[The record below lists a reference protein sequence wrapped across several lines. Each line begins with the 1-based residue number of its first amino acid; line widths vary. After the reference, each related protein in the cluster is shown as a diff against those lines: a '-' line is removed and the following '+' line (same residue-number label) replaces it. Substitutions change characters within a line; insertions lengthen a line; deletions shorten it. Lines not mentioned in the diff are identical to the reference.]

1 MRFYERFEQLCK
13 EKGIKP
19 TPATVEA
26 GCSKGSAS
34 YWKRK
39 YLAGED
45 ALPDTHNA
53 QALARYFSVS
63 VDYLLGRTDIATDFE
78 EKAWQDDEV
87 MAAVNDGFK
96 PLFNGIAKAL
106 NDADAFETKMTFDAL
121 VELRHYLSLI
131 AERKRQADASLS
143 LLQYFL
149 GTGGRFVDICASIT
163 DETAEKPRLE
173 RAKQI
178 AMTEYAAALDES
190 LQILLGKTN
199 GEP

>member
-1 MRFYERFEQLCK
+1 MFKDVLRSLRIQNNYSQRFLAQKIGVSQQLIAK
-13 EKGIKP
+13 Y
-19 TPATVEA
+19 EA
-26 GCSKGSAS
+26 GTATPN
-34 YWKRK
+34 
-39 YLAGED
+39 
-45 ALPDTHNA
+45 PDTIVKIAGLFN
-53 QALARYFSVS
+53 VS
-63 VDYLLGRTDIATDFE
+63 SDYLIGHGESEVR
-78 EKAWQDDEV
+78 AWQDDEV
-87 MAAVNDGFK
+87 MTAVGAGFK

-131 AERKRQADASLS
+131 ADRKRQADASLS

-199 GEP
+199 EEP

>member
-1 MRFYERFEQLCK
+1 MFKDVLRSLRIQNNYSQRFLAQKIGVSQQLIAK
-13 EKGIKP
+13 Y
-19 TPATVEA
+19 EA
-26 GCSKGSAS
+26 GTATPN
-34 YWKRK
+34 
-39 YLAGED
+39 
-45 ALPDTHNA
+45 PDTIVKIAGLFN
-53 QALARYFSVS
+53 VS
-63 VDYLLGRTDIATDFE
+63 SDYLIGHGESE
-78 EKAWQDDEV
+78 ERAWQDDEV
-87 MAAVNDGFK
+87 MTVVGAGFK

-199 GEP
+199 EEP

>member
-1 MRFYERFEQLCK
+1 MFKDVLRSLRIQNNYSQRFLAQKIGVSQQLIAK
-13 EKGIKP
+13 Y
-19 TPATVEA
+19 EA
-26 GCSKGSAS
+26 GTATPN
-34 YWKRK
+34 
-39 YLAGED
+39 
-45 ALPDTHNA
+45 PDTIVKIAGLFN
-53 QALARYFSVS
+53 VS
-63 VDYLLGRTDIATDFE
+63 SDYLIGHGVSE

-106 NDADAFETKMTFDAL
+106 NGADAFETKMTFDAL

-131 AERKRQADASLS
+131 ADRKRQADASLS

>member
-1 MRFYERFEQLCK
+1 MSFPEQLKKARKQAGYTQQQVANHIGITNSAYCAYEIGK
-13 EKGIKP
+13 RQPDVEKIRMIAEFLG
-19 TPATVEA
+19 VSSDMLFE
-26 GCSKGSAS
+26 
-34 YWKRK
+34 RK
-39 YLAGED
+39 
-45 ALPDTHNA
+45 
-53 QALARYFSVS
+53 
-63 VDYLLGRTDIATDFE
+63 

-87 MAAVNDGFK
+87 MAAVNDEFK

-106 NDADAFETKMTFDAL
+106 NDADAFETNMTFDAL

-199 GEP
+199 EEP